1 MSLIMEQEYEYDF
14 PFDTEEIAKKVITQS
29 LANEGFSRP
38 WEVNL
43 ILTDNEGIREANEE
57 FRQIDR
63 ATDVLSF
70 PMIDYET
77 PGDFSAIDE
86 DELSYLNPDT
96 QEIMLGDIMISI
108 PRMEEQAK
116 EYGHGL
122 LREYAFLITHSMLHL
137 MGYDHMVEEEA
148 AVMEERQK
156 MILDELEIFR

>member
-1 MSLIMEQEYEYDF
+1 MEQEYEYDF

-86 DELSYLNPDT
+86 DS
-96 QEIMLGDIMISI
+96 
-108 PRMEEQAK
+108 
-116 EYGHGL
+116 
-122 LREYAFLITHSMLHL
+122 FLT
-137 MGYDHMVEEEA
+137 
-148 AVMEERQK
+148 
-156 MILDELEIFR
+156 